1 MKDISLNIKMT
12 GQQLKAIDMV
22 KENRISILTGKPGTG
37 KTTATRKILQWSE
50 SEKLQVIQCAP
61 TGKAAKKML
70 ESTGYPSATIHST
83 LNCKFDNGQF
93 AFEHN
98 EFNPLRCDL
107 LIVDEFSMITNSL
120 FASLLRAVNSR
131 MTRVLLIGDFGQL
144 ASVGPGAILKDLID
158 SGLVPMTELDII
170 HRNSGKIVEACALIH
185 SGKIY
190 KPSKKIDLEAENK
203 INLIHIET
211 KSQEQTVNFINHIVS
226 KQMPIRG
233 YNPVWDIQVISPTN
247 KKTILS
253 CENLNKVLQKNLNDK
268 ADNSKSIFFENDKVI
283 NTKNE
288 RVVKS
293 DGRPSYIVNGDM
305 GKVIELNKKF
315 MMVEFIEPT
324 RLVKL
329 STRNNNLLLA
339 YAVTGHKMQGSEQD
353 VIVIPVDKAFSYSF
367 DRRWI
372 YTAIS
377 RAKDICITVG
387 NFTAV
392 KKMIKNNTQMKRK
405 TMLKERLIADNHRFD
420 LAQEFCDI

>member
-1 MKDISLNIKMT
+1 MKDINLNIKMT
-12 GQQLKAIDMV
+12 GQQLKAIEMV
-22 KENRISILTGKPGTG
+22 KENRFSILTGKPGTG

-83 LNCKFDNGQF
+83 LKPIFDNGQF
-93 AFEHN
+93 TFGHN
-98 EFNPLRCDL
+98 EFNPLSCDL
-107 LIVDEFSMITNSL
+107 LIVDEISMMTNSL
-120 FASLLRAVNSR
+120 MASLMRAVNSER
-131 MTRVLLIGDFGQL
+131 TKVLLIGDFGQL
-144 ASVGPGAILKDLID
+144 PSVGPGAILHDLIN
-158 SGLVPMTELDII
+158 SGIVPLTELDII
-170 HRNSGKIVEACALIH
+170 HRNSGKIVESCALIH

-203 INLIHIET
+203 INLIHVET
-211 KSQEQTVNFINHIVS
+211 SSQEKTVSLINHIVS
-226 KQMPIRG
+226 KRMPLRG

-253 CENLNKVLQKNLNDK
+253 CENLNKVLQRNLNDK
-268 ADNSKSIFFENDKVI
+268 ADRSGSIFFENDKVI

-288 RVVKS
+288 RVIKS

-305 GKVIELNKKF
+305 GKVIEINKKF
-315 MMVEFIEPT
+315 MMVEFIEPN

-353 VIVIPVDKAFSYSF
+353 VIIIPVDKAFSYSF

-387 NFTAV
+387 QFSAV
-392 KKMIKNNTQMKRK
+392 EKMIKNNTQMKRK
-405 TMLKERLIADNHRFD
+405 TMLQERLIADNHRYE
-420 LAQEFCDI
+420 LAEEFTDI

>member
-1 MKDISLNIKMT
+1 MKDISLDIKMT
-12 GQQLKAIDMV
+12 DQQLKAIEMV
-22 KENRISILTGKPGTG
+22 KDNKISILTGKPGTG

-98 EFNPLRCDL
+98 EFCHLHCDL
-107 LIVDEFSMITNSL
+107 LIVDEISMINNWL
-120 FASLLRAVNSR
+120 MASLMRAVDSKR
-131 MTRVLLIGDFGQL
+131 TRVLLIGDSGQL
-144 ASVGPGAILKDLID
+144 ASVGPGAILYDLIQ
-158 SGLVPMTELDII
+158 SGIVPLTELDII

-190 KPSKKIDLEAENK
+190 KPYKKIDLEAENK
-203 INLIHIET
+203 INLIHVET
-211 KSQEQTVNFINHIVS
+211 KSQEQTVKLINHIVS
-226 KQMPIRG
+226 NRMPIRG

-247 KKTILS
+247 KKTVLS

-268 ADNSKSIFFENDKVI
+268 ADNSGSMFFENDKVI

-288 RVVKS
+288 RVKKS

-305 GKVIELNKKF
+305 GKIIEINKKF
-315 MMVEFIEPT
+315 MMVEFIEPN

-339 YAVTGHKMQGSEQD
+339 YAVTGHKMQGSEQE
-353 VIVIPVDKAFSYSF
+353 VIIIPVDKAFSYSF

-387 NFTAV
+387 KFSAV
-392 KKMIKNNTQMKRK
+392 EKMIKNNTQMKRT

-420 LAQEFCDI
+420 LAEEFSDI

>member
-1 MKDISLNIKMT
+1 MKDISLDIKMT
-12 GQQLKAIDMV
+12 DQQLKAIEMV
-22 KENRISILTGKPGTG
+22 KDNKISILTGKPGTG

-98 EFNPLRCDL
+98 EFCPLHCDL
-107 LIVDEFSMITNSL
+107 LIVDEISMINNWL
-120 FASLLRAVNSR
+120 MASLMRAVDSKR
-131 MTRVLLIGDFGQL
+131 TRVLLIGDSGQL
-144 ASVGPGAILKDLID
+144 ASVGPGAILYDLIQ
-158 SGLVPMTELDII
+158 SGIVPLTELDII

-190 KPSKKIDLEAENK
+190 KPYKKIDLEAENK
-203 INLIHIET
+203 INLIHVET
-211 KSQEQTVNFINHIVS
+211 KSQEQTVKLINHIVS
-226 KQMPIRG
+226 NRMPIRG

-247 KKTILS
+247 KKTVLS

-268 ADNSKSIFFENDKVI
+268 ADNSGSMFFENDKVI

-288 RVVKS
+288 RVKKS

-305 GKVIELNKKF
+305 GKIIEINKKF
-315 MMVEFIEPT
+315 MMVEFIEPN

-339 YAVTGHKMQGSEQD
+339 YAVTGHKMQGSEQE
-353 VIVIPVDKAFSYSF
+353 VIIIPVDKAFSYSF

-387 NFTAV
+387 KFSAV
-392 KKMIKNNTQMKRK
+392 EKMIKNNTQMKRT

-420 LAQEFCDI
+420 LAEEFSDI